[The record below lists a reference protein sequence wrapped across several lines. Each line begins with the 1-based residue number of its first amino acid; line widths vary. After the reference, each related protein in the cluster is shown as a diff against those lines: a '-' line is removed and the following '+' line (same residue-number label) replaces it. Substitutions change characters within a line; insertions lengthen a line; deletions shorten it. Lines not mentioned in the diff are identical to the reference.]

1 MIKKILK
8 VVVLV
13 IFIAFVAIQFI
24 RPDFS
29 NPPVVQTET
38 LEASTQVPENVEAIL
53 TRSCADCHSNQT
65 KYPWYSYIQ
74 PSANFLSGHISEG
87 RRELNFSVF
96 NTYEARKKSR
106 KLEEMCEQVKYR
118 EMPLP
123 SYLWIHWD
131 AKLSDDEIKILC
143 EWTESERARLTPA
156 QNSAKN

>member
-1 MIKKILK
+1 MIKRILQII
-8 VVVLV
+8 VLIV
-13 IFIAFVAIQFI
+13 FIVFVAIQFI

-38 LEASTQVPENVEAIL
+38 LEASTQISENVQALL

-65 KYPWYSYIQ
+65 NYPWYSYVQ
-74 PSANFLSGHISEG
+74 PSANFLAGHIKEG

-96 NTYEARKKSR
+96 NTYDSRKKSR
-106 KLEEMCEQVKYR
+106 KLEEMCEQAQYR

-131 AKLSDDEIKILC
+131 AKLSGDEIKLLC
-143 EWTESERARLTPA
+143 DWTEAERARLN
-156 QNSAKN
+156 QNPSSAN